1 MEMIIDNL
9 DMKKVLIEYKNELKG
24 GAMNKRF
31 ISLIFIFTLLLGKCG
46 AVINTL
52 RSAEAC
58 TKRFAPQLLL
68 EFTGSLY
75 FEKKIYPE
83 KVQLELIFPAMT
95 MKNFKDKKV
104 LNEINKLGDLVK
116 DVKLFY
122 AKVPTP
128 GVVLRINFAYNDILV
143 RWNKLED
150 PARLIIDF
158 FRKSDLKNLH
168 NKGKRL
174 LQAKN
179 KNQRAIKK
187 MINLKPT
194 LYDKNLR
201 ILVDAGHGG
210 RDTGARGFFLLK
222 EKDVALDIARRTKN
236 LLKKNGFNVFLT
248 RNGDKTLTLKERSE
262 LAGQLK
268 ADFFISIHV
277 NAVPNVQRAS
287 GVESYFLNSKDFLPA
302 VRRGGFLF
310 VSNRNDRILAKFA
323 DLTLK
328 NNIGLSEQLA
338 TNIQNSIVKFLDYK
352 KLPVVDRGVKKNT
365 FRVLLRSE
373 IPVAL
378 IEVGFLTN
386 KREAKRLS
394 TPYYRQLLAYGI
406 CNGIR
411 KYIDSMQKAI
421 VS

>member
-1 MEMIIDNL
+1 
-9 DMKKVLIEYKNELKG
+9 
-24 GAMNKRF
+24 MNKRF
-31 ISLIFIFTLLLGKCG
+31 ISLIFIFTLLLGRLT
-46 AVINTL
+46 AVVNTL
-52 RSAEAC
+52 KNVEAC
-58 TKRFAPQLLL
+58 NKRFAPQLFL
-68 EFTGSLY
+68 EFTRSLY

-83 KVQLELIFPAMT
+83 KMQLELVFPSVT
-95 MKNFKDKKV
+95 MKSFKDKGILSEVK
-104 LNEINKLGDLVK
+104 KLGSLVK
-116 DVKLFY
+116 SVDLSY
-122 AKVPTP
+122 IKVPTP
-128 GVVLRINFAYNDILV
+128 GVVLRINFAYKDILV
-143 RWNKLED
+143 RWSKLED

-158 FRKSDLKNLH
+158 FRKSDLSALY

-174 LQAKN
+174 LRAKN
-179 KNQRAIKK
+179 KNQRAIKN

-194 LYDKNLR
+194 LYNKNLR

-210 RDTGARGFFLLK
+210 QDSGAKGFFLLE

-236 LLKKNGFNVFLT
+236 LLKKNGFNAFLT
-248 RNGDKTLTLKERSE
+248 RNGDKTLTLQERSE

-277 NAVPNVQRAS
+277 NAVPSVERAS
-287 GVESYFLNSKDFLPA
+287 GVESYFLNSSDLLPS

-338 TNIQNSIVKFLDYK
+338 SNIQNSIVKFLNYK
-352 KLPVVDRGVKKNT
+352 KLPVKDRGVKNNS

-378 IEVGFLTN
+378 VEVGFLTN

-394 TPYYRQLLAYGI
+394 TSYYRQFLAYGI

-411 KYIDSMQKAI
+411 KYIDSMQKA
-421 VS
+421 VG